1 MSNGTYSGR
10 NIDVAVQNA
19 AKALGVDLD
28 SATRSEGGKIGLVEF
43 HFDFTKSRAAHH
55 SNDWLGFSAGAGL
68 HRLRDAL
75 EFAPRRIVI
84 LLAPFVAMASERL
97 EAVVLDVEAIHVL
110 SEA

>member
-1 MSNGTYSGR
+1 MY
-10 NIDVAVQNA
+10 
-19 AKALGVDLD
+19 
-28 SATRSEGGKIGLVEF
+28 
-43 HFDFTKSRAAHH
+43 
-55 SNDWLGFSAGAGL
+55 
-68 HRLRDAL
+68 RLRDAL